1 MVPVSL
7 LGQGKCFGELA
18 LEIDEKNP
26 SNVRKRQASVW
37 CMDNCQFAIIS
48 KEDYN
53 ASLKIIDQRRNE
65 LRMKFFK

>member
-26 SNVRKRQASVW
+26 GKIAKRQASIL
-37 CMDNCQFAIIS
+37 CTEPCEFAIIS

-53 ASLKIIDQRRNE
+53 ASLKIID
-65 LRMKFFK
+65 